1 MRYTLSL
8 LLLALAVLS
17 NAQTGAKNQSI
28 DLAIFSDASNH
39 WYAIPDKGTVIF
51 PRPGHPRYTATDVA
65 AIADNILLYQKDN
78 GGWPK
83 NYDMQAI
90 LTPDQQ
96 DSLIKDKAVLNTT
109 FDNRTSYSQVACL
122 ANIYTVTKIEKY
134 KEAAIKGLDYILSAQ
149 Y

>member
-8 LLLALAVLS
+8 LLLAFAVSS
-17 NAQTGAKNQSI
+17 NAQTDTKNQSI
-28 DLAIFSDASNH
+28 DLGIFSDASNH

-51 PRPGHPRYTATDVA
+51 PRPGHPRYTANDVA

-90 LTPDQQ
+90 LTSEQK
-96 DSLIKDKAVLNTT
+96 DSLVKDKHVLNTT
-109 FDNRTSYSQVACL
+109 FDNRSTYSHIACL

-134 KEAAIKGLDYILSAQ
+134 KEAALKGLDFILSAQ
-149 Y
+149 